1 MIGNWN
7 FYREKDEGKSFLTWG
22 NCWKLKEI
30 DCCSRST
37 DKRFLCEEWWEGNLR
52 EEEFGEVLT
61 SRWWLILGRDT
72 HRGFTEGLLGL
83 SCEERFQEHSKRRM
97 HGGACWRR
105 LLLIILGASSP
116 RLAPPSCL
124 PFQSWRFPK
133 IVEDRKGNFRN
144 VRRQI
149 GLGGGWWHMAPRWK
163 WWEDA
168 YSTLRIAWEHL
179 AWSQRVPGAKNGM
192 KPPHEQSWEK
202 EWYLCHD
209 RGRLAVPV
217 CRGDMGLKFF
227 IYMCLVLCNY

>member
-1 MIGNWN
+1 M
-7 FYREKDEGKSFLTWG
+7 
-22 NCWKLKEI
+22 KE
-30 DCCSRST
+30 R
-37 DKRFLCEEWWEGNLR
+37 
-52 EEEFGEVLT
+52 
-61 SRWWLILGRDT
+61 
-72 HRGFTEGLLGL
+72 
-83 SCEERFQEHSKRRM
+83 
-97 HGGACWRR
+97 
-105 LLLIILGASSP
+105 ASSP
-116 RLAPPSCL
+116 EEIAGSRRRLIAVLGVQTRDFFAKNDGKGTLGRKSLGKCWRQGDGSSWEEIHIEGLPRGFWGWAVRRDFRSIRRGGCMGGLAGDGSSLSFLEQTRLTSPSCL
-124 PFQSWRFPK
+124 PSQSWRFPK

-209 RGRLAVPV
+209 RGRLAAPV